1 VNRTHPVT
9 NALYSIAAVDPATG
23 HVVELEIA
31 AETPHDAKS
40 RAEHS
45 GLLFVIVRSI
55 PEKHPRNGDGVAPPP
70 E

>member
-1 VNRTHPVT
+1 VTH
-9 NALYSIAAVDPATG
+9 ALYSIAAVDPATG

-31 AETPHDAKS
+31 AENPLDAKS

-55 PEKHPRNGDGVAPPP
+55 PETPPGDGGPVPPP